1 MKSIRHRSAAA
12 LITASLLWVGI
23 AGMGRAGAD
32 GTVENVPG
40 SSVAPLTL
48 PPAVG
53 AKPASPGPTTTYPT
67 SKTGPAPAAA
77 DEFALGQAAV
87 AKKDWVAAIAAFTK
101 AAALDPTNAD
111 IENLWAFSL
120 RNTADYQGALTHYD
134 KALKLNPNHRGAHE
148 YLGETYLA
156 LKQPA
161 KAKAEL
167 ATLKKICG
175 STCEQYLDL
184 SKSIAAYEKANKAT
198 KKKYR

>member
-1 MKSIRHRSAAA
+1 MKFVRHRSAAA
-12 LITASLLWVGI
+12 FISASLLCVGVT
-23 AGMGRAGAD
+23 GMARAGAD

-40 SSVAPLTL
+40 SSAAPLTL
-48 PPAVG
+48 PPAGG

-67 SKTGPAPAAA
+67 SQTGPAPAAA
-77 DEFALGQAAV
+77 EEFALGQAAV
-87 AKKDWVAAIAAFTK
+87 ANKDWVGAIAAFTK
-101 AAALDPTNAD
+101 AAALDPANAD

-120 RNTADYQGALTHYD
+120 RNTADYQGALTHYA

-148 YLGETYLA
+148 YLGEAYLA

-167 ATLKKICG
+167 AALKKICG

-184 SKSIAAYEKANKAT
+184 SKSIAAYGKANQAP
-198 KKKYR
+198 KKK